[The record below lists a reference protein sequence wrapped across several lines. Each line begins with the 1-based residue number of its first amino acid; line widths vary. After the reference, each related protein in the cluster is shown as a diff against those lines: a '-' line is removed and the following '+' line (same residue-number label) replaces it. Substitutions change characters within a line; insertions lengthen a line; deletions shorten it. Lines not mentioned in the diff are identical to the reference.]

1 MSSGTQYRFGP
12 FRFDAKGRVL
22 FRGSKDLGLPPKAA
36 DTLLVLVANAGE
48 VVEKA
53 TLLDS
58 VWAGMVVGEGSLTR
72 TISLLRKALGGDARS
87 SAYVATVSKRGYR
100 FVAPIEQAPREEVR
114 DRRAMLAVLPLEN
127 LSSGQRFDY
136 FSDGLTEEMI
146 AQLSD

>member
-58 VWAGMVVGEGSLTR
+58 VWVGIVVGEGSLTR
-72 TISLLRKALGGDARS
+72 TISILRKALGGDARS

-100 FVAPIEQAPREEVR
+100 FVAAVHKAPA
-114 DRRAMLAVLPLEN
+114 RRNEHPANRRM
-127 LSSGQRFDY
+127 
-136 FSDGLTEEMI
+136 
-146 AQLSD
+146 